1 MSYDRFSSWGADDDQ
16 EKEEEVVES
25 LEDSYDEPQPEPVAD
40 PEPVE
45 STEADEIIEK
55 FRSLDIGES
64 LRVKADKSVFIDVY
78 RYFRLKKHR
87 KMLPAYQDA
96 GFIKFTKTEEF

>member
-1 MSYDRFSSWGADDDQ
+1 MSYDRFSSWEADDDQ

-25 LEDSYDEPQPEPVAD
+25 LEDSYEEPQPEPA
-40 PEPVE
+40 E
-45 STEADEIIEK
+45 STEADQIVEQ

-64 LRVKADKSVFIDVY
+64 LRVKADKELFIEVSKH
-78 RYFRLKKHR
+78 FSPKKHR
-87 KMLPAYQDA
+87 KMLPVYQDA

>member
-1 MSYDRFSSWGADDDQ
+1 MSYDRFSSWDADKDQ

-25 LEDSYDEPQPEPVAD
+25 LENSYDEPQSEPVVD

-45 STEADEIIEK
+45 LAEADQIVEQ

-64 LRVKADKSVFIDVY
+64 LRIKADKKVFMNMISVMVW
-78 RYFRLKKHR
+78 R
-87 KMLPAYQDA
+87 
-96 GFIKFTKTEEF
+96 